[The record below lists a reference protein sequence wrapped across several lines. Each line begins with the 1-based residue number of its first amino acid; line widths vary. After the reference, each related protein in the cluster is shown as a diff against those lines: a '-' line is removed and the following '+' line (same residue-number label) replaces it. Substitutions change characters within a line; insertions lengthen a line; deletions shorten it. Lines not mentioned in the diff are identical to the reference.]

1 MEFRG
6 LNLTDKY
13 EYDKNGNISKRTIGG
28 KSIRYTYDDVDR
40 LIRED
45 NAALNKTYFYE
56 YDDFGNIEK
65 VTTYNYTTGNSLTGG
80 VTRTY
85 AYDSDKRR

>member
-1 MEFRG
+1 M
-6 LNLTDKY
+6 
-13 EYDKNGNISKRTIGG
+13 
-28 KSIRYTYDDVDR
+28 
-40 LIRED
+40 IRED

>member
-28 KSIRYTYDDVDR
+28 KEIRYTYDDIDR

-45 NAALNKTYFYE
+45 NGALNKTYF
-56 YDDFGNIEK
+56 
-65 VTTYNYTTGNSLTGG
+65 
-80 VTRTY
+80 
-85 AYDSDKRR
+85 